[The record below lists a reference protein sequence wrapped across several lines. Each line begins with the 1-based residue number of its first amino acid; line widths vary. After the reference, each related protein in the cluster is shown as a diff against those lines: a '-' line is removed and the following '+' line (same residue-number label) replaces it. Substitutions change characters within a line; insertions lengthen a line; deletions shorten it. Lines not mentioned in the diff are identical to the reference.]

1 LLLFEAS
8 EGFQSILKFEHF
20 FEKWGEI
27 REVRDCKNSPNQKF
41 IEYYDLRDCEKAFEE
56 ALNAKY
62 GEGTLDVKYAF
73 LQKKQ
78 KEEKGSESSSGGN
91 AQSNL
96 QDSPPNIS
104 ALNTNPLIS
113 PSQPIYPISG
123 TPYPYMYPG
132 ALMPGYDMSS
142 LIQAGLVDPS
152 QFATYQFPPGVSA
165 TQPTTPGF
173 NPYTLPTNV
182 MPTPT
187 DSYNT
192 SPSVQPTVQ
201 PTGQPSP
208 QLQNLQEIL
217 SILLHNTG
225 QQK

>member
-1 LLLFEAS
+1 M
-8 EGFQSILKFEHF
+8 
-20 FEKWGEI
+20 
-27 REVRDCKNSPNQKF
+27 
-41 IEYYDLRDCEKAFEE
+41 RDCEKAFEE

-73 LQKKQ
+73 LQKWVLEINCFFFFFKLIIIILFRKQ

-201 PTGQPSP
+201 PTGQPAP
-208 QLQNLQEIL
+208 QLQVKTKNN
-217 SILLHNTG
+217 SHF
-225 QQK
+225 